1 MKSVLLRVLAVLLF
15 FVVVIAAVLF
25 FPDIGGHEK
34 GLAER
39 RALHAR
45 AGLPVPV
52 DAQGRQVSPDEELAK
67 LRAAVHDPDPEVRR
81 QVGAALE
88 AMCDSRADAEL
99 ERAIDEENL
108 PVVAGGYLYV
118 TTWRKQSWPPRR
130 RIKILAR
137 AVEQYADIS
146 IAREL
151 INDRD
156 STIGE
161 AARDWA
167 SAHGY
172 VVLPGR

>member
-1 MKSVLLRVLAVLLF
+1 LRLLGVLLGLVVL
-15 FVVVIAAVLF
+15 IAAVLS
-25 FPDIGGHEK
+25 FPEPGGHEK

-45 AGLPVPV
+45 QGLQPPV
-52 DAQGRQVSPDEELAK
+52 DDEGRPLSPDEQLQGLQASI
-67 LRAAVHDPDPEVRR
+67 HDPDPDVRR
-81 QVGAALE
+81 QVGAGLE
-88 AMCDSRADAEL
+88 AMCDPRADAVL

-130 RIKILAR
+130 RINVLAR

-156 STIGE
+156 STISGSAVE
-161 AARDWA
+161 WA
-167 SAHGY
+167 NAHGY
-172 VVLPGR
+172 AVLPK